1 MLNPMAAQGPC
12 IVAGSGTVPNDEQV
26 SDPVEMRLLIILSCV
41 DRTFQSDSAG
51 SRIYFLCL
59 AVLFPE
65 TSIQPVGVGFSY
77 GPKSTI
83 AVPPLLMCTIFS
95 KSSSVYSLTLLGEY
109 SVSETI

>member
-1 MLNPMAAQGPC
+1 MERSQ
-12 IVAGSGTVPNDEQV
+12 IPNDGQV

-41 DRTFQSDSAG
+41 DRTFQSDSTG

-77 GPKSTI
+77 GTKVNNSRTAAI
-83 AVPPLLMCTIFS
+83 D
-95 KSSSVYSLTLLGEY
+95 VYDFLQKCSLTLLSEY
-109 SVSETI
+109 SVSNIIYVNAETINV